1 MPDGTDISFTVHPAA
16 EAFPMLPEDEL
27 QSLADDIKAKGLYH
41 PIVLSADGTELI
53 DGRNRLAACTL
64 AGVEPRFDRLP
75 KNVDPRVYIVSA
87 NIYRRHI
94 TKGQKALA
102 VALIYPEGT
111 RGRHRDPARE
121 NIRENRLFSEDRLE
135 QARRI
140 IKHPDLVE
148 QVKSGILPFD
158 YALKQATE
166 RATVQQNAEQFMAVL
181 QAEAPDLAALVSEE
195 RLNLAEAW
203 RTFEQRKTDEAL
215 AERERCE
222 TYMSTVERITRGL
235 TAMDNE
241 GFEGGLRERLDAKT
255 GFKSTMLDRQS
266 PDLDIPTL
274 ERGFAKLKKILRKI
288 SL

>member
-16 EAFPMLPEDEL
+16 EAFPMLPADEL
-27 QSLADDIKAKGLYH
+27 QALADDIKANGLFH
-41 PIVLSADGTELI
+41 PIMLSAEGIELV
-53 DGRNRLAACTL
+53 DGRNRLAACGI
-64 AGVEPRFDRLP
+64 AGVEPKFARLA
-75 KNVDPRVYIVSA
+75 KDVDPRSYVVSA
-87 NIYRRHI
+87 NVTRRDL

-102 VALIYPEGT
+102 LALIYPKAPMG
-111 RGRHRDPARE
+111 RGKLDPALKSVE
-121 NIRENRLFSEDRLE
+121 TTDFSLSRLQ
-135 QARRI
+135 QARQLIR
-140 IKHPDLVE
+140 HPDLVE
-148 QVKSGILPFD
+148 QVKSGVLPFD
-158 YALKQATE
+158 YALKQAAE
-166 RATVQQNAEQFMAVL
+166 RTTVQKNAEQFMAVL
-181 QAEAPDLAALVSEE
+181 QTEAPDLAALVSEE